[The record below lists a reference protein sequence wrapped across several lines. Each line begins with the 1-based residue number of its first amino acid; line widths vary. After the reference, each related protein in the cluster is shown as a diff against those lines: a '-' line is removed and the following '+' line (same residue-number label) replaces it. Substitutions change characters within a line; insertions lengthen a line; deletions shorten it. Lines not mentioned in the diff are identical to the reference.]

1 MSKYLKTLSL
11 TSYKNF
17 RLKVFKSYKNLNTE
31 LRNKKGSL
39 GLVPTMGSLHEGHTS
54 LIEKAINENPNVIVS
69 IFVNPTQFDN
79 KKDLQNYPKNLKNDL
94 RQLKNFS
101 KLLVYH
107 PNIKELY
114 PDDLLANEYNFEK
127 LDKIME
133 GESRINHFN
142 GVATIV
148 EKLFNIFKPDFAYFG
163 EKDFQQLIILKSL
176 VNKVGFKTKIISCPT
191 VRENNGLAMSS
202 RNQLLSRREREKATI
217 LYSFLLEAKRLIDRL
232 SPIEIENTIITK
244 FTNIEDVE
252 LEYFKILTDHTLS
265 KTKKTNDKEKFRAF
279 IACNIGRVR
288 LIDNI
293 ALE

>member
-17 RLKVFKSYKNLNTE
+17 RLKVFNSYKNLNTE

-94 RQLKNFS
+94 TQLKNFS

-114 PDDLLANEYNFEK
+114 PDDLLANDYNFEK

-133 GESRINHFN
+133 GKSRINHFN

-176 VNKVGFKTKIISCPT
+176 VNTVGFKTKIISCPT
-191 VRENNGLAMSS
+191 VRENSGLAMSS
-202 RNQLLSRREREKATI
+202 RNQLLTKKEREKATI
-217 LYSFLLEAKRLIDRL
+217 LYSFLLEAKRLIHML
-232 SPIEIENTIITK
+232 SPIEIEKTVITK
-244 FTNIEDVE
+244 FTNIEGIE
-252 LEYFKILTDHTLS
+252 LEYFKILTDQTLS
-265 KTKKTNDKEKFRAF
+265 KTKKTNDKEKYRAF
-279 IACNIGRVR
+279 IACNIGKVR